1 VPRVGFEVRHGYQ
14 LANIWPEAP
23 KRKIRRESDLT
34 AHIRV
39 VPVEGVTQLPDFASL
54 AQDRP
59 KRRNDLLLLNVTT
72 VIAVLV
78 VSCAW
83 VLLSLD

>member
-1 VPRVGFEVRHGYQ
+1 
-14 LANIWPEAP
+14 
-23 KRKIRRESDLT
+23 
-34 AHIRV
+34 
-39 VPVEGVTQLPDFASL
+39 VTQLPDFASL
-54 AQDRP
+54 VQDRP

>member
-1 VPRVGFEVRHGYQ
+1 
-14 LANIWPEAP
+14 L
-23 KRKIRRESDLT
+23 S

-39 VPVEGVTQLPDFASL
+39 VPVEGVTELPDFAAL
-54 AQDRP
+54 AEDRP
-59 KRRNDLLLLNVTT
+59 QKRYELLLLNVTT

>member
-1 VPRVGFEVRHGYQ
+1 M
-14 LANIWPEAP
+14 
-23 KRKIRRESDLT
+23 S

-54 AQDRP
+54 VQDRP
-59 KRRNDLLLLNVTT
+59 KRRSDLLLLNVTT

-83 VLLSLD
+83 VLLTLD

>member
-1 VPRVGFEVRHGYQ
+1 
-14 LANIWPEAP
+14 L
-23 KRKIRRESDLT
+23 S

-39 VPVEGVTQLPDFASL
+39 VPVEGVTELPDFASL
-54 AQDRP
+54 AQPRP
-59 KRRNDLLLLNVTT
+59 RKRYDLLLLNVTT